1 MKYKFILLFFSII
14 IAGCSSLDK
23 ITKKISIENTKIQKN
38 IAYSAYENYKAKGI
52 VKFETKKQKIS
63 SRFIFKKSKTA
74 EEIEFLNIFNN
85 PLISFEI
92 KKNEIIVKK
101 SKKDVNSEAIQEV
114 LNREVFKKII
124 LNFSNILTG
133 KIKNAMQYE
142 KYENGLYKSIRNENY
157 AVFYKMYNDKF
168 LPVMMRVDFFSIS
181 FDLKIINW
189 DTTE

>member
-1 MKYKFILLFFSII
+1 MKYKFLLLFFSII

-23 ITKKISIENTKIQKN
+23 ITKKIPIENTKIQKN
-38 IAYSAYENYKAKGI
+38 ITYSVYENYIAKGI
-52 VKFETKKQKIS
+52 VKFQTKNQKIS
-63 SRFIFKKSKTA
+63 SRFNFKKSKTA

-92 KKNEIIVKK
+92 KKNEIIIKK
-101 SKKDVNSEAIQEV
+101 SKRNINSEAIQEV

-124 LNFSNILTG
+124 LNFSSILTG
-133 KIKNAMQYE
+133 KIKNVMQYE

-168 LPVMMRVDFFSIS
+168 LPVMMSVDFFSIS

-189 DTTE
+189 DIAE

>member
-1 MKYKFILLFFSII
+1 MKYKFLLLLFYII

-23 ITKKISIENTKIQKN
+23 ITKKIPIENTKIQKN
-38 IAYSAYENYKAKGI
+38 ISYSVYENYIAKGI
-52 VKFETKKQKIS
+52 VKFQTKNQKIS
-63 SRFIFKKSKTA
+63 SRFNFKKSKTA

-101 SKKDVNSEAIQEV
+101 SKKNINSEAIQEV

-124 LNFSNILTG
+124 LNFSSILTG
-133 KIKNAMQYE
+133 KIKNVMQYE

-157 AVFYKMYNDKF
+157 AVLYKMYNDKF
-168 LPVMMRVDFFSIS
+168 LPVIMSVDFFSIS

-189 DTTE
+189 DTIE

>member
-1 MKYKFILLFFSII
+1 MKYKFLLLLFSII

-23 ITKKISIENTKIQKN
+23 ITKKIPIENTKIQKN
-38 IAYSAYENYKAKGI
+38 ISYSVYENYIAKGI
-52 VKFETKKQKIS
+52 VKFQTKNQKIS
-63 SRFIFKKSKTA
+63 TRFNFKKSKIV

-101 SKKDVNSEAIQEV
+101 SKKNINSEAIQEV

-124 LNFSNILTG
+124 LNFSSILTG
-133 KIKNAMQYE
+133 KIKNVMQYE

-168 LPVMMRVDFFSIS
+168 LPVMMSVDFFSIS
-181 FDLKIINW
+181 FDLKIIDW
-189 DTTE
+189 DTIE

>member
-1 MKYKFILLFFSII
+1 MKYKFILLFFFII

-23 ITKKISIENTKIQKN
+23 ITKKIPIENAKVKKN
-38 IAYSAYENYKAKGI
+38 FEQPVFENYIAKGI
-52 VKFETKKQKIS
+52 VKFETKNQKIS
-63 SRFIFKKSKTA
+63 SRFNFKKSKTV

-101 SKKDVNSEAIQEV
+101 SKKNINSEAIQEV

-124 LNFSNILTG
+124 LNFSSILTG
-133 KIKNAMQYE
+133 KIKNVMQYE

-168 LPVMMRVDFFSIS
+168 LPVMMSVDFFSIS

-189 DTTE
+189 DTIE

>member
-1 MKYKFILLFFSII
+1 MKYKFLLLLFYII

-23 ITKKISIENTKIQKN
+23 ITKKIPIENTKIQKK
-38 IAYSAYENYKAKGI
+38 ITYSMYENFIAKGT
-52 VKFETKKQKIS
+52 VKFQTKNQKIS
-63 SRFIFKKSKTA
+63 SRFNFKKSKTV

-92 KKNEIIVKK
+92 KKNEIIIKK
-101 SKKDVNSEAIQEV
+101 SKKNINSEAIQEV

-124 LNFSNILTG
+124 LNFSSILTG
-133 KIKNAMQYE
+133 KIKNVMQYE

-168 LPVMMRVDFFSIS
+168 LPVMMSVDFFSIS

-189 DTTE
+189 DTAE

>member
-23 ITKKISIENTKIQKN
+23 ITKKIPAENAKIQKN
-38 IAYSAYENYKAKGI
+38 FAQPVFEYYIAKGV
-52 VKFETKKQKIS
+52 VKFETKNQKIS
-63 SRFIFKKSKTA
+63 SRFNFKKSKTA

-92 KKNEIIVKK
+92 KKDEIVVKK
-101 SKKDVNSEAIQEV
+101 SKKNINSEAIQEV

-124 LNFSNILTG
+124 LNFSSILTG
-133 KIKNAMQYE
+133 KIKNVEQYE

-157 AVFYKMYNDKF
+157 TVFYKMYNNKF
-168 LPVMMRVDFFSIS
+168 LPVIMSVDFFSIS

>member
-23 ITKKISIENTKIQKN
+23 ITKKIPIENTKIQKN
-38 IAYSAYENYKAKGI
+38 ITYSVYENYIAKGI
-52 VKFETKKQKIS
+52 VKFQTKNQKIS
-63 SRFIFKKSKTA
+63 SRFNFKKSKTA

-92 KKNEIIVKK
+92 KKNEIIIKK
-101 SKKDVNSEAIQEV
+101 SKRNINSEAIQEV

-124 LNFSNILTG
+124 LNFSSILTG
-133 KIKNAMQYE
+133 KIKNVMQYE

-168 LPVMMRVDFFSIS
+168 LPVMMSVDFFSIS
-181 FDLKIINW
+181 FDLKIIDW
-189 DTTE
+189 DIAE

>member
-1 MKYKFILLFFSII
+1 MKYKFLLLFFSII

-23 ITKKISIENTKIQKN
+23 ITKKIPIENTKIQKK
-38 IAYSAYENYKAKGI
+38 ITFPVYENYIAKGT
-52 VKFETKKQKIS
+52 VKFQTKNQKIS
-63 SRFIFKKSKTA
+63 SRFNFKKSKTG

-101 SKKDVNSEAIQEV
+101 SKKNINSEAIQEV

-124 LNFSNILTG
+124 LNFSSILTG
-133 KIKNAMQYE
+133 KIKNVMQYK
-142 KYENGLYKSIRNENY
+142 KYENGLYKLIRNENY
-157 AVFYKMYNDKF
+157 TVFYKMYNDKF
-168 LPVMMRVDFFSIS
+168 LPVMMSVDFFSIS

-189 DTTE
+189 DTAE

>member
-1 MKYKFILLFFSII
+1 MKYKFLFLFFSII
-14 IAGCSSLDK
+14 ISGCSSLDK
-23 ITKKISIENTKIQKN
+23 ITKKIPIENTKTQKN
-38 IAYSAYENYKAKGI
+38 ITYSVYENYIAKGI
-52 VKFETKKQKIS
+52 VKFQTKNQRIS
-63 SRFIFKKSKTA
+63 SRFNFKKSKTA

-101 SKKDVNSEAIQEV
+101 SKKNINSEAIQEV

-124 LNFSNILTG
+124 LNFSSILTG
-133 KIKNAMQYE
+133 KIKNVMQYE

-157 AVFYKMYNDKF
+157 AVLYKMYNDKF
-168 LPVMMRVDFFSIS
+168 LPVIMSVDFFSIS

-189 DTTE
+189 DTIE

>member
-1 MKYKFILLFFSII
+1 MKYKFLLLFFSII

-23 ITKKISIENTKIQKN
+23 ITKKIPIENTKIQKN
-38 IAYSAYENYKAKGI
+38 ISYSVYENYIAKGI
-52 VKFETKKQKIS
+52 VKFQTKNQKIS
-63 SRFIFKKSKTA
+63 SRFNFKKSKTA

-101 SKKDVNSEAIQEV
+101 SKKNINSEAIQEV

-124 LNFSNILTG
+124 LNFSSILTG
-133 KIKNAMQYE
+133 KIKNVMQYE

-168 LPVMMRVDFFSIS
+168 LPVMMSVDFFSIS

-189 DTTE
+189 DSTE

>member
-1 MKYKFILLFFSII
+1 MKYKFILLYFSII
-14 IAGCSSLDK
+14 IAGCSSFDK

-38 IAYSAYENYKAKGI
+38 IAYSEYENYKAKGI

>member
-1 MKYKFILLFFSII
+1 MKYKFLLLFFSII

-23 ITKKISIENTKIQKN
+23 ITKKIPIENTKIQKN
-38 IAYSAYENYKAKGI
+38 ITYSVYENYIAKGI
-52 VKFETKKQKIS
+52 VKFQTKNQKIS
-63 SRFIFKKSKTA
+63 SRFNFKKSKTA

-92 KKNEIIVKK
+92 KKNEIIIKK
-101 SKKDVNSEAIQEV
+101 SKRNINSEAIQEV

-124 LNFSNILTG
+124 LNFSSILTG
-133 KIKNAMQYE
+133 KIKNVMQYE

-168 LPVMMRVDFFSIS
+168 LPVMMSVDFFSIS
-181 FDLKIINW
+181 FDLKIIDW
-189 DTTE
+189 DIAE

>member
-1 MKYKFILLFFSII
+1 MKYKFLLLFFFII

-23 ITKKISIENTKIQKN
+23 ITKKIPIENTKIQKK
-38 IAYSAYENYKAKGI
+38 ITYSMYENFIAKGT
-52 VKFETKKQKIS
+52 VKFQTKNQKIS
-63 SRFIFKKSKTA
+63 SRFNFKKSKTV

-92 KKNEIIVKK
+92 KKNKIIIKK
-101 SKKDVNSEAIQEV
+101 SKKNINSEAIQEV

-124 LNFSNILTG
+124 LNLSSILTG
-133 KIKNAMQYE
+133 KIKNVMQYE

-168 LPVMMRVDFFSIS
+168 LPVMMSVDFFSIS

-189 DTTE
+189 DTIE

>member
-1 MKYKFILLFFSII
+1 MKYKFLLLFFSII

-23 ITKKISIENTKIQKN
+23 ITKKIPIENTKIQKN
-38 IAYSAYENYKAKGI
+38 ITYSVYENYIAKGI
-52 VKFETKKQKIS
+52 IKFQTKNQKIS
-63 SRFIFKKSKTA
+63 SRFNYKKSKTA

-92 KKNEIIVKK
+92 KKNEIIFKK
-101 SKKDVNSEAIQEV
+101 SKKNINSEAIQQV

-124 LNFSNILTG
+124 LNFSSILTG
-133 KIKNAMQYE
+133 KIKNVMQYE

-168 LPVMMRVDFFSIS
+168 LPVMMSVDFFSIS
-181 FDLKIINW
+181 FDLKIIDW
-189 DTTE
+189 DTIE

>member
-1 MKYKFILLFFSII
+1 MKYKFILLFFFII

-23 ITKKISIENTKIQKN
+23 ITKKIPIENAKVKKN
-38 IAYSAYENYKAKGI
+38 FEQPVFENYIAKGI
-52 VKFETKKQKIS
+52 VKFETKNQKIS
-63 SRFIFKKSKTA
+63 SRFNFKKTKTV

-101 SKKDVNSEAIQEV
+101 SKKNINSKAIQEV

-124 LNFSNILTG
+124 LNFSSILTG
-133 KIKNAMQYE
+133 QIKNVMQYE

-168 LPVMMRVDFFSIS
+168 LPVMMSVDFFSIS

-189 DTTE
+189 DTIE

>member
-1 MKYKFILLFFSII
+1 MKYKFLLLFFSII

-23 ITKKISIENTKIQKN
+23 ITKKIPIENTKIQKN
-38 IAYSAYENYKAKGI
+38 ISYSVYENYIAKGI
-52 VKFETKKQKIS
+52 VKFQTKNQKIS
-63 SRFIFKKSKTA
+63 SRFNFKKSKTA

-101 SKKDVNSEAIQEV
+101 SKKNINSEAIQEV

-124 LNFSNILTG
+124 LNFSSILTG
-133 KIKNAMQYE
+133 KIKNVMQYE

-168 LPVMMRVDFFSIS
+168 LPVMMSVDFFSIS

-189 DTTE
+189 DTIE

>member
-1 MKYKFILLFFSII
+1 MKYKFILLFFFII

-23 ITKKISIENTKIQKN
+23 ITKKIPIENTKIQKN
-38 IAYSAYENYKAKGI
+38 ITYSVYENYIAKGI
-52 VKFETKKQKIS
+52 VKFQTKNQKIS
-63 SRFIFKKSKTA
+63 SRFNFKKSKTV

-101 SKKDVNSEAIQEV
+101 SKKNINSEAIQEV

-124 LNFSNILTG
+124 LNFSSILTG
-133 KIKNAMQYE
+133 KIKNVMQYE

-168 LPVMMRVDFFSIS
+168 LPVMMSVDFFSIS

-189 DTTE
+189 DTIE

>member
-1 MKYKFILLFFSII
+1 MKYKFLLLFFSII

-23 ITKKISIENTKIQKN
+23 ITKKIPIENTKIQKN
-38 IAYSAYENYKAKGI
+38 ISYSVYENYIAKGI
-52 VKFETKKQKIS
+52 VKFQTKNQKIS
-63 SRFIFKKSKTA
+63 SRFNFKKSKTA

-101 SKKDVNSEAIQEV
+101 SKKNINSEAIQEV

-124 LNFSNILTG
+124 LNFSSILTG
-133 KIKNAMQYE
+133 KIKNVMQYE

-168 LPVMMRVDFFSIS
+168 LPVMMSVDFFSIS

-189 DTTE
+189 DTAE

>member
-38 IAYSAYENYKAKGI
+38 IAYSEYENYKAKGI

-168 LPVMMRVDFFSIS
+168 LPVIMSVDFFSIS

-189 DTTE
+189 DTAE

>member
-1 MKYKFILLFFSII
+1 MKYKFLLLFFSII

-23 ITKKISIENTKIQKN
+23 ITKKIPIENTKIQKN
-38 IAYSAYENYKAKGI
+38 ISYSVYENYIAKGI
-52 VKFETKKQKIS
+52 VKFQTKNQKIS
-63 SRFIFKKSKTA
+63 SRFNFKKTKTV

-92 KKNEIIVKK
+92 KKNEITVKK
-101 SKKDVNSEAIQEV
+101 QKKNINSEAIQEV

-124 LNFSNILTG
+124 LNFSSILTG
-133 KIKNAMQYE
+133 KIKNVMQYE

-168 LPVMMRVDFFSIS
+168 LPVMMSVDFFSIS

-189 DTTE
+189 DSIE

>member
-23 ITKKISIENTKIQKN
+23 ITKKIPIENAKIQKN
-38 IAYSAYENYKAKGI
+38 FAQPVFENYIAKGI
-52 VKFETKKQKIS
+52 VKFETQNQKIS
-63 SRFIFKKSKTA
+63 SRFNFKKSKAA

-92 KKNEIIVKK
+92 KKDEIVVKK
-101 SKKDVNSEAIQEV
+101 SKKNINSEAIQEV

-124 LNFSNILTG
+124 LNFSSILTG
-133 KIKNAMQYE
+133 KIKNVMQYE
-142 KYENGLYKSIRNENY
+142 KYENGLYKLIRNENY
-157 AVFYKMYNDKF
+157 TVFYKMYNDKF
-168 LPVMMRVDFFSIS
+168 LPVIMSVDFFSIS

-189 DTTE
+189 DTKE

>member
-1 MKYKFILLFFSII
+1 MKYKFLLLFFSII

-23 ITKKISIENTKIQKN
+23 ITKKIPIENTKIQKN
-38 IAYSAYENYKAKGI
+38 ITYSVYENFIARGI
-52 VKFETKKQKIS
+52 VKFQTKNQKIS
-63 SRFIFKKSKTA
+63 SRFNFKKSKTA

-101 SKKDVNSEAIQEV
+101 SKKNINSEAIQEV

-124 LNFSNILTG
+124 LNFSSILTG
-133 KIKNAMQYE
+133 KIKNVMQYE

-168 LPVMMRVDFFSIS
+168 LPVMMSVDFFSIS
-181 FDLKIINW
+181 FDLKIIDW
-189 DTTE
+189 DTIE

>member
-1 MKYKFILLFFSII
+1 MKYKFLLLFFSII

-23 ITKKISIENTKIQKN
+23 ITKKIPIENTKIQKN
-38 IAYSAYENYKAKGI
+38 ITYSVYENFIAKGI
-52 VKFETKKQKIS
+52 VKFQTKNQKIS
-63 SRFIFKKSKTA
+63 SRFNFKKSKTA

-101 SKKDVNSEAIQEV
+101 SKKNINSEAIQEV

-124 LNFSNILTG
+124 LNFSSILTG
-133 KIKNAMQYE
+133 KIKNVMQYE

-168 LPVMMRVDFFSIS
+168 LPVMMSVDFFSIS

-189 DTTE
+189 DTIE

>member
-1 MKYKFILLFFSII
+1 MKYKFLLLLFYII

-23 ITKKISIENTKIQKN
+23 ITKKIPIENTKIQKN
-38 IAYSAYENYKAKGI
+38 ISYSVYENYIAKGI
-52 VKFETKKQKIS
+52 VKFQTKNHKIS
-63 SRFIFKKSKTA
+63 SRFNFKKSKTA

-101 SKKDVNSEAIQEV
+101 SKKNINSEAIQEV

-124 LNFSNILTG
+124 LNFSSILTG
-133 KIKNAMQYE
+133 KIKNVMQYE

-157 AVFYKMYNDKF
+157 AVLYKMYNDKF
-168 LPVMMRVDFFSIS
+168 LPVIMSVDFFSIS

-189 DTTE
+189 DTIE

>member
-52 VKFETKKQKIS
+52 VKFETKNQKIS

-168 LPVMMRVDFFSIS
+168 LPVMMSVDFFSIS

>member
-1 MKYKFILLFFSII
+1 MKYKFLLLLFSII

-23 ITKKISIENTKIQKN
+23 ITKKIPIENTKIQKN
-38 IAYSAYENYKAKGI
+38 ISYSVYENYIAKGI
-52 VKFETKKQKIS
+52 VKFQTKNQKIS
-63 SRFIFKKSKTA
+63 SRFNFKKSKTA

-101 SKKDVNSEAIQEV
+101 SKKNINSEAIQEV

-124 LNFSNILTG
+124 LNFSSILTG
-133 KIKNAMQYE
+133 KIKNVMQYE

-168 LPVMMRVDFFSIS
+168 LPVMMSVDFFSIS

-189 DTTE
+189 DTIE

>member
-1 MKYKFILLFFSII
+1 MKYKFLLLLFSII

-23 ITKKISIENTKIQKN
+23 ITKKIPIENTKIQKN
-38 IAYSAYENYKAKGI
+38 ISYSVYENYIAKGI
-52 VKFETKKQKIS
+52 VKFQTKNQKIS
-63 SRFIFKKSKTA
+63 SRFNFKKSKTA

-101 SKKDVNSEAIQEV
+101 SKKNINSEAIQEV

-124 LNFSNILTG
+124 LNFSSILTG
-133 KIKNAMQYE
+133 KIKNVMQYE

-168 LPVMMRVDFFSIS
+168 LPVMMSVDFFSIS

-189 DTTE
+189 DTVE

>member
-23 ITKKISIENTKIQKN
+23 ITKKIPIENAKIQKN
-38 IAYSAYENYKAKGI
+38 FTQPVFENYIAKGI
-52 VKFETKKQKIS
+52 VKFETKNQKIS
-63 SRFIFKKSKTA
+63 SRFNFKKSKVA

-92 KKNEIIVKK
+92 KKDEIVVKK
-101 SKKDVNSEAIQEV
+101 SKKNINSEAIQEV

-124 LNFSNILTG
+124 LNFSSILTG
-133 KIKNAMQYE
+133 KIKNVMQYE
-142 KYENGLYKSIRNENY
+142 KYENGLYKLIRNENY
-157 AVFYKMYNDKF
+157 TVFYKMYNDKF
-168 LPVMMRVDFFSIS
+168 LPVIMSVDFFSIS

-189 DTTE
+189 DTAE

>member
-1 MKYKFILLFFSII
+1 MKYKFLLLFFSII

-23 ITKKISIENTKIQKN
+23 ITKKIPIENTKIQKK
-38 IAYSAYENYKAKGI
+38 ITYPVYENYIAKGT
-52 VKFETKKQKIS
+52 VKFQTKNQKIS
-63 SRFIFKKSKTA
+63 SRFNFKKSKAA
-74 EEIEFLNIFNN
+74 EEIELLNVFNN

-101 SKKDVNSEAIQEV
+101 SKKNINSEAIQEV

-124 LNFSNILTG
+124 LNFSSILTG
-133 KIKNAMQYE
+133 KIKNVMQYE

-168 LPVMMRVDFFSIS
+168 LPVMMSVDFFSIS
-181 FDLKIINW
+181 FDLKIIDW
-189 DTTE
+189 DTIE

>member
-1 MKYKFILLFFSII
+1 MKYKFLLLFFSII

-23 ITKKISIENTKIQKN
+23 ITKKIPIENTKIQKN
-38 IAYSAYENYKAKGI
+38 ISYSVYENYIVKGI
-52 VKFETKKQKIS
+52 VKFQTKNQKIS
-63 SRFIFKKSKTA
+63 SRFNFKKSKTG

-101 SKKDVNSEAIQEV
+101 SKKNINSEAIQEV

-124 LNFSNILTG
+124 LNFSSILTG
-133 KIKNAMQYE
+133 KIKNVMQYE

-168 LPVMMRVDFFSIS
+168 LPVMMSVDFFSIS

-189 DTTE
+189 DTIE

>member
-1 MKYKFILLFFSII
+1 MKYKFLLLFFSII

-23 ITKKISIENTKIQKN
+23 ITKKISIENIKIQKKVT
-38 IAYSAYENYKAKGI
+38 YSVYENFIAKGT
-52 VKFETKKQKIS
+52 VKFQTKNQKIS
-63 SRFIFKKSKTA
+63 SRFNFKKSKTV

-85 PLISFEI
+85 LLISFEI

-101 SKKDVNSEAIQEV
+101 SKNNINSEAIQKV

-124 LNFSNILTG
+124 LNFSSILTG
-133 KIKNAMQYE
+133 KIKNVMQYE

-168 LPVMMRVDFFSIS
+168 LPVMMSVDFFSIS

-189 DTTE
+189 DTAE

>member
-23 ITKKISIENTKIQKN
+23 ITKKIPIENAKIQKN
-38 IAYSAYENYKAKGI
+38 FAQPMLENYIAKGI
-52 VKFETKKQKIS
+52 VKFETKNQKIS
-63 SRFIFKKSKTA
+63 SRFNFKKSKAT

-92 KKNEIIVKK
+92 KKDEIVVKK
-101 SKKDVNSEAIQEV
+101 SKKNINSEAIQEV

-124 LNFSNILTG
+124 LNFSSILTG
-133 KIKNAMQYE
+133 KIKNVMQYE
-142 KYENGLYKSIRNENY
+142 KYENGLYKLIRNENY

-168 LPVMMRVDFFSIS
+168 LPVIMSVDFFSIS

-189 DTTE
+189 DTAE